1 MNKVCLL
8 VIFLAGSLYTY
19 AQEKNIIDVIIE
31 SYEAYFSLI
40 KNERNERI
48 IPNTIPNHPID
59 IPREEKPVFMV
70 KPICPP
76 EPEDFYYFFD
86 TYFIDFASLKEGGV
100 NTFSFSDS
108 LHLPLKYDLIVTSD
122 YGMRG
127 NRKHYG
133 VDFRLNV
140 GDTVCSV
147 FCGKVRIAKWD
158 SSYGYVVVVRHYN
171 MSETVYAH
179 LSRILVTV
187 DQEVNVGESIGL
199 GGSTGRSKSP
209 HLHFELRYKGFPINP
224 IVDYRFL
231 SHIPVY

>member
-1 MNKVCLL
+1 MMMKKVCLL
-8 VIFLAGSLYTY
+8 LFLITGKFCVY
-19 AQEKNIIDVIIE
+19 AQEKSIINVIIE
-31 SYEAYFSLI
+31 SYEAYFNL
-40 KNERNERI
+40 NRQ
-48 IPNTIPNHPID
+48 
-59 IPREEKPVFMV
+59 EEKPV
-70 KPICPP
+70 KAECPP
-76 EPEDFYYFFD
+76 EPANFYSFFN
-86 TYFIDFASLKEGGV
+86 TNFIDFASLKEGGV

-224 IVDYRFL
+224 IVEQKFL
-231 SHIPVY
+231 SHISVY